1 MACTAWWDR
10 QTGRRL
16 HVGAQDSGEHGSEVL
31 ETSWGSVM
39 VAQLYQPC
47 CSLKLE
53 EIIPWATITAS

>member
-39 VAQLYQPC
+39 VAQLYQHC

-53 EIIPWATITAS
+53 EIIP